1 MFASRAGIP
10 RAVRTGNVTSVP
22 PPATELTNPPAMPP
36 SPAITRSRALRSTT
50 RRCRHEGNLHVLVGH
65 AVELGDVAHGG
76 PPESLEE
83 SHVTHL
89 HPGVHRGA
97 APLARGTDGEAHEER
112 SGVERAGT
120 GEHRQAVA
128 P

>member
-50 RRCRHEGNLHVLVGH
+50 RRCRHEGDLHVLVGH
-65 AVELGDVAHGG
+65 AVELGDVVHAG
-76 PPESLEE
+76 PSETLEV

-97 APLARGTDGEAHEER
+97 VPVALGSEYEAHKEP
-112 SGVERAGT
+112 SD
-120 GEHRQAVA
+120 
-128 P
+128 